1 MDAERTSI
9 AETCL
14 SAAHDGSLSFPEIVG
29 KLIVAGFEGYTV
41 DYRRNT
47 QTFYLPDG
55 DSIGLNMQ
63 PSSRRVAAAFDSAEV
78 ERLVRWAQANP
89 ADYRYVDFCEKAKT
103 AGCAGY
109 IVSFLGRRVVYFG
122 RTAETHVE
130 LFPKSAG
137 TSERGITPTRW
148 CRAASR

>member
-1 MDAERTSI
+1 MDAERIST

-14 SAAHDGSLSFPEIVG
+14 HAAHDGSLSFPEIVG
-29 KLIVAGFEGYTV
+29 KLIAAGFEGYTV

-47 QTFYLPDG
+47 QTCYLPHG
-55 DSIGLNMQ
+55 DSVTLDMQ
-63 PSSRRVAAAFDSAEV
+63 PSAGYVAAAFDATEV

-89 ADYRYVDFCEKAKT
+89 ADYSYVAFCEKAKA

-109 IVSFLGRRVVYFG
+109 LVSFLGRRVVYYG

-130 LFPKSAG
+130 HFPK
-137 TSERGITPTRW
+137 
-148 CRAASR
+148 